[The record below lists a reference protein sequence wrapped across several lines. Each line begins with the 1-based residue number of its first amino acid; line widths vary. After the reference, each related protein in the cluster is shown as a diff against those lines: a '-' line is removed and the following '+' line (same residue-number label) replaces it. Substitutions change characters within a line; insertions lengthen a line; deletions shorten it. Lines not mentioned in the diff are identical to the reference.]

1 MEPTNKFALFLEL
14 EKAPCQLNHAASN
27 AGIAS
32 ASKPFSRL
40 RRPLSSGAPEAG
52 VAGDR
57 PSIPQRSRK
66 DFVHQHVGRFDA
78 NANNRDSRRT
88 MACGPS
94 SGA

>member
-32 ASKPFSRL
+32 ASKTL
-40 RRPLSSGAPEAG
+40 LSSTAAALIGRTCEAG

-57 PSIPQRSRK
+57 PSIPQTSRK

-78 NANNRDSRRT
+78 HANNPR
-88 MACGPS
+88 
-94 SGA
+94 

>member
-32 ASKPFSRL
+32 ASKTL
-40 RRPLSSGAPEAG
+40 LSPAVATLIGCTCEAG

-78 NANNRDSRRT
+78 RANNPIVD
-88 MACGPS
+88 GP
-94 SGA
+94 